1 MSFSRVVSALF
12 VVGSLVVLVPGADAQ
27 QGRMRGQVISAETGD
42 PIVGAL
48 IVAELPGGRQAGTET
63 TTDDDGRFQVIG
75 LDSGEWQA
83 TISAP
88 GFMPAATTIRVS
100 QGSATAATVEL
111 DRELSV
117 LERALGV
124 EALEGLDPVQ
134 LEADLTAADATYNSQ
149 DFEGAIAGY
158 RALLEV
164 LPQMTNLHLQIGNA
178 LRAMGRNEEALESYQ
193 ALQEADPSNSQVE
206 TEIARTRLAMGDL
219 EGAASLAANVSLSSS
234 REDLYNLGELEFAK
248 GDVAAA
254 AGWYE
259 KASAADRTWELPLF
273 KLGLVALNQGDM
285 ETAKQH
291 FQEVVEL
298 APDSES
304 GVTAAATLSALP

>member
-1 MSFSRVVSALF
+1 MSFSRLFSSLF
-12 VVGSLVVLVPGADAQ
+12 VVASLLIVVATADAQ
-27 QGRMRGQVISAETGD
+27 QGRLRGQVVSSETGD
-42 PIVGAL
+42 PIAGAR
-48 IVAELPGGRQAGTET
+48 IVAELPGGRQQGPET
-63 TTDDDGRFQVIG
+63 TSDNDGRFQVIG
-75 LDSGEWQA
+75 LESGQWEA
-83 TISAP
+83 IVTAP
-88 GFMPAATTIRVS
+88 GFQPTGMTIRVS
-100 QGSATAATVEL
+100 QGPAAAATIMM

-124 EALEGLDPVQ
+124 EALEGLDPIQ
-134 LEADLTAADATYNSQ
+134 LEADLADADATYNSQ
-149 DFEGAIAGY
+149 DFEGAVSKY
-158 RALLEV
+158 RTLLAV
-164 LPQMTNLHLQIGNA
+164 LPQMTDLHLQIGNA

-193 ALQEADPSNSQVE
+193 ALQAAEPSNSQVS

-259 KASAADRTWELPLF
+259 KASAADRTWELPFF

-285 ETAKQH
+285 DTAKEH
-291 FQEVVEL
+291 FQKVVEL